1 MTYNISMKKP
11 ADNFFLSYW
20 RGELGLGASFWGIFV
35 FLSILVTGLL
45 GMSMDY
51 IPKQISF
58 SLLTAFMIYTCV
70 GLYQSNIKHE
80 SHGFITFILHLCVLS
95 RLIKAVI
102 FLFATISSF

>member
-1 MTYNISMKKP
+1 MNQNISLKKTSE
-11 ADNFFLSYW
+11 NFFFSYW
-20 RGELGLGASFWGIFV
+20 RGDLSLGSSFWGIFV

-95 RLIKAVI
+95 RLIKAI
-102 FLFATISSF
+102 LFLFVTITSF

>member
-1 MTYNISMKKP
+1 MSYNISMKKP

-45 GMSMDY
+45 GISMDY

-58 SLLTAFMIYTCV
+58 SLMTAFMIYTCV
-70 GLYQSNIKHE
+70 GLYQSNIKHGGLP
-80 SHGFITFILHLCVLS
+80 SYGS
-95 RLIKAVI
+95 PNANGKKDSK
-102 FLFATISSF
+102 FALP